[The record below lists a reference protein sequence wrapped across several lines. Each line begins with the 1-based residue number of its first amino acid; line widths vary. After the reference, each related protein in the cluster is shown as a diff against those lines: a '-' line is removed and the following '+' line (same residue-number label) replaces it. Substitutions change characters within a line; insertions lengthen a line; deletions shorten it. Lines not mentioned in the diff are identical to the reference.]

1 MCYRKSW
8 AQNQFHPNLIKM
20 DCRLT
25 GNEIGSRGHF
35 LVSDW
40 ITWSY
45 TWLGATIEIKFF
57 YQSGIAILSIDS
69 RNPHV
74 EVFSLRKSYKDCLLC
89 LTFIGCGLPW
99 KYLFSI
105 HLPFCTLIGRIWPFH
120 QLCWNLL
127 GNSLDAH
134 PSLQGMMRWYAMHDA
149 ICQICVLLIKVEK
162 SIMLNLCSFA

>member
-1 MCYRKSW
+1 MFFEILLTIIFRHGLSW
-8 AQNQFHPNLIKM
+8 CQRYVYMIADEGFSESFNKCWQNIQMNFSFSH
-20 DCRLT
+20 T
-25 GNEIGSRGHF
+25 GK
-35 LVSDW
+35 
-40 ITWSY
+40 
-45 TWLGATIEIKFF
+45 KFF
-57 YQSGIAILSIDS
+57 CQSGIAILSIDS